1 MPGLTRRVL
10 EATARWV
17 EPEDNP
23 GGVVYGTIAVGAV
36 LAAEAPRRE
45 TFASTLEATMLTL
58 VLYWFAHTYAFV
70 VGRRLEAEPRLSGR
84 RVAEALVREW
94 AIVRGAAVP
103 IVVLGIGWLAGAS
116 LAGAVNA
123 AVWAAAVALA
133 TWEVLAA
140 LRSEAPALRRAGEAL
155 LGFAFGGGIVLL
167 HVLLH

>member
-1 MPGLTRRVL
+1 MAGLTRRVL
-10 EATARWV
+10 QATARWV

-45 TFASTLEATMLTL
+45 TFASTLEATVLTL
-58 VLYWFAHTYAFV
+58 VLYWFAHTYASV
-70 VGRRLEAEPRLSGR
+70 VGSSLQGEPRLSAR
-84 RVAEALVREW
+84 RVADALAHEW

-103 IVVLGIGWLAGAS
+103 IVVLAVGWAAGAS
-116 LAGAVNA
+116 LAGTVNA
-123 AVWAAAVALA
+123 AVWAAALALA

-140 LRSEAPALRRAGEAL
+140 VRSDAPVRRRAGEAL
-155 LGFAFGGGIVLL
+155 VGFAFGGGIVLL